1 MKDSA
6 IIDKVLSRRVFDSR
20 GNPTIETEIITKSG
34 AYGRAISPSGASTG
48 KNEAVEIR
56 DKDERYNGKDVK
68 KGLDLINNEITYNKV
83 VIKISKELGA
93 PDGMSIDKE
102 GNLWIAHYGGHGVF
116 CWNPKNGKILKKIML
131 P

>member
-1 MKDSA
+1 MKDSS
-6 IIDKVLSRRVFDSR
+6 IIEKVLSRRVFDSR

-68 KGLDLINNEITYNKV
+68 N
-83 VIKISKELGA
+83 
-93 PDGMSIDKE
+93 
-102 GNLWIAHYGGHGVF
+102 AH
-116 CWNPKNGKILKKIML
+116 
-131 P
+131 